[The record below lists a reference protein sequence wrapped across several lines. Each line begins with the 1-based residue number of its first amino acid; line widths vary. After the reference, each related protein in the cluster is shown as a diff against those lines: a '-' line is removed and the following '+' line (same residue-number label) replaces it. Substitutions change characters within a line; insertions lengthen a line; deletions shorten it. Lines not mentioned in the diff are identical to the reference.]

1 MIITVTPNPVLDRTI
16 TVPALAFNDVLRATA
31 VRLDWGG
38 KGFNVSR
45 ALLALGADSV
55 AMGFVGGATGDM
67 LEAGLHG
74 QGIATDFVR
83 IDGETRTNVVIAEP
97 GGRHIKANEA
107 GPTVPRAAQEALF
120 AALRARLQPGDT
132 CVMAGSLPPGVDAD
146 FYAELVRLVWAAGA
160 LAVLDAS
167 GDALRR
173 GVAAGPDV
181 VKPNTL
187 EAEQLTGAPV
197 RDVAEAVA
205 ACHAISAQGAGM
217 VALSLGAAGLVLHDG
232 ARTVHAQPPAIEE
245 VINVGA
251 GDALVAG
258 LVWAQSEGLTLPD
271 IARWGVACG
280 TAAAQKPGVDFATR
294 AEVAS
299 VAGRVVVEDKIED

>member
-45 ALLALGADSV
+45 ALLALGAESV

-67 LEAGLHG
+67 LEAGLRG
-74 QGIATDFVR
+74 QGITTDFVR

-97 GGRHIKANEA
+97 SGRHIKANEA

-120 AALRARLQPGDT
+120 AVLRARLQPGDT

-146 FYAELVRLVWAAGA
+146 FYAELVQLVHAAGA
-160 LAVLDAS
+160 LSVLDAS
-167 GDALRR
+167 GEALRR
-173 GVAAGPDV
+173 GVAARPNV
-181 VKPNTL
+181 VKPNAL
-187 EAEQLTGAPV
+187 EAAQLTGAPV
-197 RDVAEAVA
+197 QTVADAVA
-205 ACHAISAQGAGM
+205 ACRAISAQGVSM
-217 VALSLGAAGLVLHDG
+217 VALSLGADGLLLSDG
-232 ARTVHAQPPAIEE
+232 ARIVHAQPPAIEE

-258 LVWAQSEGLTLPD
+258 LVWAQAEGLTLSD

-280 TAAAQKPGVDFATR
+280 TAAAQKPGVDFGTK
-294 AEVAS
+294 AEVAA
-299 VAGRVVVEDKIED
+299 VAAQVREDEILG

>member
-16 TVPALAFNDVLRATA
+16 TVPALAFNEVLRATA

-45 ALLALGADSV
+45 ALLALGAESV

-67 LEAGLHG
+67 LETGLHA

-107 GPTVPRAAQEALF
+107 GPTVPRPAQEALF

-146 FYAELVRLVWAAGA
+146 FYAELVRLVRAAGA

-173 GVAAGPDV
+173 GVAAGPDL

-197 RDVAEAVA
+197 RGVTDAVA
-205 ACHAISAQGAGM
+205 ACDAIGALGAGM
-217 VALSLGAAGLVLHDG
+217 VALSLGADGLVLSDG
-232 ARTVHAQPPAIEE
+232 AQTVHAQPPAIEE

-258 LVWAQSEGLTLPD
+258 LVWAQTQGMALPE

-280 TAAAQKPGVDFATR
+280 TAAAQKPGVDFGTR
-294 AEVAS
+294 DEVTV
-299 VAGRVVVEDKIED
+299 VAAQVRNDKIED